1 MADAVEFH
9 SSLIFLLYCRGEGE
23 GEGEDEGEDVYL
35 ARATIGGRVHRSAEG
50 R

>member
-23 GEGEDEGEDVYL
+23 DEDEGGGEGVYL
-35 ARATIGGRVHRSAEG
+35 VRVAIGGRVHRSAEG